1 MKGVNTAPSTTTEQ
15 RTPDPG
21 DRSDAMGVTVTVIS
35 KNIAGRKSGRIQA
48 RHAHISM

>member
-1 MKGVNTAPSTTTEQ
+1 MKGVNTAPSTNIEQ

-21 DRSDAMGVTVTVIS
+21 DRSDAMGVIVTVIS

-48 RHAHISM
+48 RHARISM